1 MIAVNAA
8 FEPVRIEQEPAL
20 IPNPEPLPSRSPG
33 PRTGSSACDAAPLA
47 LDLARGSPR
56 AMQQRCRRLSPIED
70 ERLRA
75 PPSIAAECERIG
87 GGAPVL
93 PQFTCNCPPSSE

>member
-1 MIAVNAA
+1 
-8 FEPVRIEQEPAL
+8 
-20 IPNPEPLPSRSPG
+20 
-33 PRTGSSACDAAPLA
+33 
-47 LDLARGSPR
+47 
-56 AMQQRCRRLSPIED
+56 MQQRCRRLSPIED

-87 GGAPVL
+87 SGAPVL

>member
-1 MIAVNAA
+1 
-8 FEPVRIEQEPAL
+8 
-20 IPNPEPLPSRSPG
+20 
-33 PRTGSSACDAAPLA
+33 
-47 LDLARGSPR
+47 
-56 AMQQRCRRLSPIED
+56 MQQRCRRLSPIED

-75 PPSIAAECERIG
+75 PPSIAADAFAFG